1 MFSAQKT
8 LAKKIMTGALIVLV
22 GVTLSSCLS
31 GLFNQPPKAVLTI
44 IEGIPYGPVPQTFV
58 FDVSGSYDPDGEI
71 VSFSLGFGDGS
82 TLIEGEDLSEPISHL
97 YEEEGMYTVTLE
109 VTDDKGK
116 SDAVNLV
123 FGLSSPPTD

>member
-44 IEGIPYGPVPQTFV
+44 VQGTPYAPAPQTFV

-71 VSFSLGFGDGS
+71 ISFSLGFGDGS
-82 TLIEGEDLSEPISHL
+82 ALFEGEDLSEPISHL
-97 YEEEGMYTVTLE
+97 YTQAGMYTVTLT
-109 VTDDKGK
+109 VTDDDGK

-123 FGLSSPPTD
+123 FGLSSPPSD